1 MVWFKRIVEILLLL
15 YAINICGLY
24 PKVSI
29 LIAMVLVIYVIS
41 NRTIKKSKMTLL
53 VILFGVTYLV
63 FSSVINGE
71 NINEKV
77 YQIILL
83 YFFGAAVTRSLL
95 DRSDYEEVFNIVL
108 TGCIGF
114 GLYGILTT
122 LFSSA
127 SMSDTRRLVDIW
139 SPDSVV
145 AATQITAWIVA
156 FLAIIPWFIFN
167 IENQNVIKK
176 IAIMILSILAS
187 ISLFILSSRTGLL
200 VLVLVVVMT
209 LYYVAKVHQTK
220 TLRRM
225 IGIIIAGLLGF
236 GFNIFGIQD
245 KFWNSNLMMRIIFK
259 SANGGVF
266 ETSRT
271 ESWLYVLSHWT
282 DYMFGGYHYSS
293 AINMQIHS
301 MILDLYDQVGIIVT
315 LLFIV
320 IIIKTVF
327 NLIII
332 VKNNVT
338 RFPMGLGLSILFCL
352 MLIVLFSEPVWYYG
366 KSNYVAFFFFII
378 AVIEYISLNIIS
390 YRNEGYEE

>member
-29 LIAMVLVIYVIS
+29 LIAMVLVINVIS

-245 KFWNSNLMMRIIFK
+245 KFWNSNLMMRIIF
-259 SANGGVF
+259 
-266 ETSRT
+266 
-271 ESWLYVLSHWT
+271 
-282 DYMFGGYHYSS
+282 
-293 AINMQIHS
+293 
-301 MILDLYDQVGIIVT
+301 
-315 LLFIV
+315 
-320 IIIKTVF
+320 
-327 NLIII
+327 
-332 VKNNVT
+332 
-338 RFPMGLGLSILFCL
+338 
-352 MLIVLFSEPVWYYG
+352 
-366 KSNYVAFFFFII
+366 
-378 AVIEYISLNIIS
+378 
-390 YRNEGYEE
+390 